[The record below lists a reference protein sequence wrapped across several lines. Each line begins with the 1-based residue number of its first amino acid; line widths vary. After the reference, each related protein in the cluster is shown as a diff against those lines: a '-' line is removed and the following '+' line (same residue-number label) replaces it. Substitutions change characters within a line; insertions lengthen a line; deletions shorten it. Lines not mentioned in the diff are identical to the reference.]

1 MLVSLPLTNPLSQMC
16 VNIPR
21 VTRETPKLSNLTPR
35 MLLFMLAAAA
45 TLYQFPK
52 QVLLHSHLSMGA
64 GDLKQNLPKI
74 PSYKKMQHLYLKAS
88 EKF

>member
-1 MLVSLPLTNPLSQMC
+1 
-16 VNIPR
+16 
-21 VTRETPKLSNLTPR
+21 
-35 MLLFMLAAAA
+35 MLAAAA